1 MFPHNVSAAAAG
13 NGLSQLPL
21 EHLEHEITE
30 LASRINAGT
39 CRWLLLVGEF
49 DRRRAAWDWGCHS
62 TAKWLSWRCGVA
74 PRAAREHVRV
84 ARRLGEL
91 ERVREAFAS
100 GELSY
105 SKVRAITRVASEE
118 TEELL
123 LEYARHAT
131 AAQLERIVR
140 AYRGVLRVEE
150 AKEILERRYLA
161 WSWEDDGS
169 LSFRGRIPAEEG
181 ALLLGALDAARDAL
195 NEQRSEEKGGPAGPL
210 DELERGGS
218 AEPLDPPRYSS
229 VSNADA
235 LSLVLAEFLSSSAP
249 DGSAAERYQVV
260 VHVDAPVLAD
270 GEGGEEDRCQ
280 LEDGSPLA
288 AETAR
293 RLSCDSSLVR
303 ILEDP
308 DGRPLSVGRR
318 TRTIPP
324 RLRRALRA
332 RDEGCRFPGCT
343 NRRFLD
349 AHHVHHWAAGGE
361 TSLDNL
367 VHLCRRHHRLVH
379 EGGFS
384 LQLDQHDGLRFF
396 DRWGQTL
403 PNSPSLPRARESLA
417 PAVAALAPGTGERYD
432 LDLTILGLCA
442 KRERASASRPPPRLP
457 S

>member
-1 MFPHNVSAAAAG
+1 
-13 NGLSQLPL
+13 
-21 EHLEHEITE
+21 
-30 LASRINAGT
+30 
-39 CRWLLLVGEF
+39 
-49 DRRRAAWDWGCHS
+49 
-62 TAKWLSWRCGVA
+62 
-74 PRAAREHVRV
+74 VRD
-84 ARRLGEL
+84 
-91 ERVREAFAS
+91 AFAS

-123 LEYARHAT
+123 LEYARYAT

-140 AYRGVLRVEE
+140 AYRGVLKLEE
-150 AKEILERRYLA
+150 AKEILDRRYLA

-181 ALLLGALDAARDAL
+181 ALLLRALDAARDAL
-195 NEQRSEEKGGPAGPL
+195 YEQRSEEEGGSAGPL
-210 DELERGGS
+210 DEVARAGS
-218 AEPLDPPRYSS
+218 AGPPDRLPHAPM
-229 VSNADA
+229 SNADC
-235 LSLVLAEFLSSSAP
+235 LSHILDGFLSSTDADARS
-249 DGSAAERYQVV
+249 ERYQVV
-260 VHVDAPVLAD
+260 VHVDSTVLAK

-293 RLSCDSSLVR
+293 RLACDSSLVR
-303 ILEDP
+303 VLEDKQ
-308 DGRPLSVGRR
+308 GQPLSVGRR
-318 TRTIPP
+318 TRAIPP

-332 RDEGCRFPGCT
+332 RDDGCRFPGCM

-384 LQLDQHDGLRFF
+384 LDVDARGGLRFA
-396 DRWGQTL
+396 DRWGHAL
-403 PNSPSLPRARESLA
+403 PNSPPLPRSHQDLKPAASPLA
-417 PAVAALAPGTGERYD
+417 SGIGERYD

-442 KRERASASRPPPRLP
+442 KREQASASRPPPRLP